1 MRRLGVT
8 HVETSDGLTVEP
20 SEMHGARLQTH
31 HDHRLAMAFGLIG
44 LGRRRC
50 GDRRSGCGIQ
60 ELAWILGHARG
71 LAVSDRMVV
80 AAFDVDGTLTT
91 RDCVRPFLE
100 RVAGRRR
107 MVTSMIRRPLATVDA
122 AARRDRDRFKEI
134 IVGGSLRGKL
144 IADVE
149 TIGEQF
155 AQYVLVNWLRPD
167 MLRRLRWHQQA
178 GHITVIV
185 SASLA
190 AYLRPLALRL
200 GIDDVLCTDSTR
212 SGDRYGD
219 RLNGAELSR

>member
-1 MRRLGVT
+1 L
-8 HVETSDGLTVEP
+8 
-20 SEMHGARLQTH
+20 
-31 HDHRLAMAFGLIG
+31 
-44 LGRRRC
+44 
-50 GDRRSGCGIQ
+50 
-60 ELAWILGHARG
+60 
-71 LAVSDRMVV
+71 VV

-100 RVAGRRR
+100 RAAGRRR
-107 MVTSMIRRPLATVDA
+107 MVASLIRRPLATVIA

-155 AQYVLVNWLRPD
+155 AQYVLVNWIRPD
-167 MLRRLRWHQQA
+167 VLRRLRWHQQA
-178 GHITVIV
+178 GHATVIV

-190 AYLRPLALRL
+190 AYLGPLALRL

-212 SGDRYGD
+212 SGERYGD
-219 RLNGAELSR
+219 RLRGPNCRADEKRRRLELWLEERRWSHAEVWAYGDSDGDRELLARADHAVWVNGATISEIPEVVAG

>member
-1 MRRLGVT
+1 
-8 HVETSDGLTVEP
+8 
-20 SEMHGARLQTH
+20 
-31 HDHRLAMAFGLIG
+31 
-44 LGRRRC
+44 
-50 GDRRSGCGIQ
+50 
-60 ELAWILGHARG
+60 
-71 LAVSDRMVV
+71 MVI

-100 RVAGRRR
+100 RAAGRHRL
-107 MVTSMIRRPLATVDA
+107 VTSLMRRPVATVVA
-122 AARRDRDRFKEI
+122 AVRRDRDRFKEI

-155 AQYVLVNWLRPD
+155 AQFVLVNWLRPD
-167 MLRRLRWHQQA
+167 TLRRLRWHQRS
-178 GHITVIV
+178 GHRTVIV

-200 GIDDVLCTDSTR
+200 GIDDVLCTDSIR

-219 RLNGAELSR
+219 RLDGPNCRADEKRRRLDRFLEERRWAHAEVWAYGDSAGDRQLLARADHAVWVNGATISEVPEVVAG

>member
-1 MRRLGVT
+1 M
-8 HVETSDGLTVEP
+8 
-20 SEMHGARLQTH
+20 
-31 HDHRLAMAFGLIG
+31 
-44 LGRRRC
+44 
-50 GDRRSGCGIQ
+50 
-60 ELAWILGHARG
+60 
-71 LAVSDRMVV
+71 SDRMVI

-107 MVTSMIRRPLATVDA
+107 LVTSMMRRPFATVNA
-122 AARRDRDRFKEI
+122 AIRRDRDRFKEI
-134 IVGGSLRGKL
+134 IVGGALRGKL

-149 TIGEQF
+149 RSGEQF

-167 MLRRLRWHQQA
+167 TLRRLRWHQQS
-178 GHITVIV
+178 GHQTVIV

-219 RLNGAELSR
+219 RLNGPNCRAEEKRRRLDLWLEERRWVHAEVWAYGDSAGDRELLARADHPVWVNDATISEVPEVVAG

>member
-1 MRRLGVT
+1 
-8 HVETSDGLTVEP
+8 
-20 SEMHGARLQTH
+20 
-31 HDHRLAMAFGLIG
+31 
-44 LGRRRC
+44 
-50 GDRRSGCGIQ
+50 
-60 ELAWILGHARG
+60 
-71 LAVSDRMVV
+71 MVI

-100 RVAGRRR
+100 RAAGRHRL
-107 MVTSMIRRPLATVDA
+107 VTSLMRRPVATVVA

-155 AQYVLVNWLRPD
+155 AQFVLVNWLRPD
-167 MLRRLRWHQQA
+167 TLRRLRWHQRS
-178 GHITVIV
+178 GHRTVIV

-200 GIDDVLCTDSTR
+200 GIDDVLCTDSIR
-212 SGDRYGD
+212 FGDRYGD
-219 RLNGAELSR
+219 RLDGPNCRADEKRRRLDQFLEERQWAHAEVWAYGDSAGDRQLLARADHAVWVNGATISEVPEVVAG

>member
-1 MRRLGVT
+1 M
-8 HVETSDGLTVEP
+8 
-20 SEMHGARLQTH
+20 
-31 HDHRLAMAFGLIG
+31 
-44 LGRRRC
+44 
-50 GDRRSGCGIQ
+50 
-60 ELAWILGHARG
+60 
-71 LAVSDRMVV
+71 SDRMVI

-100 RVAGRRR
+100 RAAGRRR
-107 MVTSMIRRPLATVDA
+107 VITSMLRRPFATVVA
-122 AARRDRDRFKEI
+122 AVRRDRDRLKEI

-155 AQYVLVNWLRPD
+155 AQYILVNWLRPD
-167 MLRRLRWHQQA
+167 TLRRLRWHQQA
-178 GHITVIV
+178 GHRIVLV

-212 SGDRYGD
+212 AGDRYGD
-219 RLNGAELSR
+219 RLVGLNCRAGEKRRRLEQWLDEQRWVHAEVWAYGNSAGDRELLARADHAVWVNGATISEIPEVVAG

>member
-1 MRRLGVT
+1 
-8 HVETSDGLTVEP
+8 
-20 SEMHGARLQTH
+20 
-31 HDHRLAMAFGLIG
+31 
-44 LGRRRC
+44 
-50 GDRRSGCGIQ
+50 
-60 ELAWILGHARG
+60 
-71 LAVSDRMVV
+71 MVI

-107 MVTSMIRRPLATVDA
+107 LVTSMMRRPLATIAA

-144 IADVE
+144 VTDVE
-149 TIGEQF
+149 RSGEQF

-167 MLRRLRWHQQA
+167 TLRRLRWHQQS
-178 GHITVIV
+178 GHRTVLV

-219 RLNGAELSR
+219 RLNGPNCRAEEKRRRLDLWLEEHRWVHAEVWAYGDSDGDRELLARADHPVWVNDATISEVPEVVAG

>member
-1 MRRLGVT
+1 
-8 HVETSDGLTVEP
+8 
-20 SEMHGARLQTH
+20 
-31 HDHRLAMAFGLIG
+31 
-44 LGRRRC
+44 
-50 GDRRSGCGIQ
+50 
-60 ELAWILGHARG
+60 
-71 LAVSDRMVV
+71 VSDRVVV

-100 RVAGRRR
+100 RAAGRRR
-107 MVTSMIRRPLATVDA
+107 MVTSMIRRPLATVIA

-134 IVGGSLRGKL
+134 IVGGSLRGKV

-178 GHITVIV
+178 GHVTVLV

-212 SGDRYGD
+212 SGERYGD
-219 RLNGAELSR
+219 RLNGPNCRADEKRRRLDLWLEERRWVHAEVWAYGDSAGDRELLARADHAVWVNGATISEIPEVVAG

>member
-1 MRRLGVT
+1 
-8 HVETSDGLTVEP
+8 
-20 SEMHGARLQTH
+20 
-31 HDHRLAMAFGLIG
+31 
-44 LGRRRC
+44 
-50 GDRRSGCGIQ
+50 
-60 ELAWILGHARG
+60 
-71 LAVSDRMVV
+71 MVI

-100 RVAGRRR
+100 RAAGRRR
-107 MVTSMIRRPLATVDA
+107 LITSMLRRPLATVVA
-122 AARRDRDRFKEI
+122 AARRDRDRLKEI

-144 IADVE
+144 VTEVE

-167 MLRRLRWHQQA
+167 TVRRLRWHQQA
-178 GHITVIV
+178 GHRTVIV

-219 RLNGAELSR
+219 RLSGLNCRADEKRRRLDQWLEEHRWVHAEVWAYGDSAGDRELLDRADHAVWVTDATISEIPEVVAG